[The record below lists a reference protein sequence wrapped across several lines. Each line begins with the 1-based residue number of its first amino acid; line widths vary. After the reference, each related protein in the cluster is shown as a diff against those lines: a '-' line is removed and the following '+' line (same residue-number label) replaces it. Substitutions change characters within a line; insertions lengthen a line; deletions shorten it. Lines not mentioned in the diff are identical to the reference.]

1 MIRNDALEL
10 LSKFGLRY
18 FHPDRMTAF
27 FYDDV
32 S

>member
-1 MIRNDALEL
+1 MIRNDELEL